1 MMRLLLLTTVLLL
14 TGTTVQAK
22 TPDQLRAEFIDLMV
36 DRHGFSR
43 DEVTRTLYKAQ
54 LRRPILE
61 AIARPA
67 EKTLNWT
74 EYRAIFLKPSR
85 IEGGV
90 SFWRRHADTL
100 ARAERE
106 YGVPPHIIV
115 AILGV
120 ETRYGAITGKFR
132 VLDALHTLGFHY
144 PRRGKFF
151 REQLNHFLRFAREE
165 KIDPV
170 VPTGSYAGAM
180 GMPQFMPDS
189 FRVYAVDYDGDGRR
203 DIWHNPQDVIGSV
216 ANYFVKKG
224 NWKRGQPVTFPAGGA
239 SASHRALVEAG
250 AKPRLKPAQLAAAGI
265 DTSDVPQD
273 AAVSLIEFDTDDGQ
287 EYWIGMDNFYAIMRY
302 NPRTMYAMAV
312 YQLGEAIRERYEQTV
327 ARSPI
332 TADVD
337 SPSND

>member
-1 MMRLLLLTTVLLL
+1 MMRLLLLTTALLL
-14 TGTTVQAK
+14 AGPTVHAK

-36 DRHGFSR
+36 SRHGFSR

-67 EKTLNWT
+67 EKRLNWS
-74 EYRAIFLKPSR
+74 EYRAIFVKPSR
-85 IEGGV
+85 IDGGV
-90 SFWRRHADTL
+90 AFWRRNADTL

-120 ETRYGAITGKFR
+120 ETRYGAHTGGYR

-151 REQLNHFLRFAREE
+151 REQLNHFLRFSREE

-189 FRVYAVDYDGDGRR
+189 FRVYAVDYDGDGQR

-224 NWKRGQPVTFPAGGA
+224 NWKRGQPVTYPASGA
-239 SASHRALVEAG
+239 NASHKKLVDAG
-250 AKPRLKPAQLAAAGI
+250 AKPRLKAAKLAAAGI
-265 DTSDVPQD
+265 DVSKVPQG
-273 AAVSLIEFDTDDGQ
+273 AAVSLLEFNTHDGK
-287 EYWIGMDNFYAIMRY
+287 EYWIGMGNFYSIMRY
-302 NPRTMYAMAV
+302 NPRTKYAMAV
-312 YQLGEAIRERYEQTV
+312 YQLAEAIRERYEQTV
-327 ARSPI
+327 VSKASAG
-332 TADVD
+332 TDGLN
-337 SPSND
+337 ND